1 MERQETWAAALGAA
15 ECNLRYVDWLPEGLA
30 AVRGLRAT
38 FEELVT
44 GSGAVGLDAIT
55 AGKFIRYVRVGPVVQ
70 VIILMG

>member
-1 MERQETWAAALGAA
+1 MGFNRAIYG
-15 ECNLRYVDWLPEGLA
+15 CPEGDPLPGLGRGSAA